1 MSLFEYLMLFVG
13 FSGGVIITGVYYYF
27 PLKKLRNQLYKVK
40 GQVYYWSRQMPV
52 AKKRGRPKK
61 NKSV

>member
-1 MSLFEYLMLFVG
+1 MLFVG
-13 FSGGVIITGVYYYF
+13 FFGGVVITGAYYYF
-27 PLKKLRNQLYKVK
+27 PLKSLRNQLYKIK

-61 NKSV
+61 AKSV

>member
-1 MSLFEYLMLFVG
+1 MSLFEYLILFVRL
-13 FSGGVIITGVYYYF
+13 SGGVIITGVYYYF

-61 NKSV
+61 K

>member
-1 MSLFEYLMLFVG
+1 MTVFEYLMFATGFVA
-13 FSGGVIITGVYYYF
+13 GVIVVGICF
-27 PLKKLRNQLYKVK
+27 HRPIKRLRRQLYRLR

-52 AKKRGRPKK
+52 AKGRRPKR